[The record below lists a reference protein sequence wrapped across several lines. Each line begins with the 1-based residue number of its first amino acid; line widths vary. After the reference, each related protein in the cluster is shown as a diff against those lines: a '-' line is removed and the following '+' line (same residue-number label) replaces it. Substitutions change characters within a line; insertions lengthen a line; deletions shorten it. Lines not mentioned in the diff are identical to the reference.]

1 MTSLMHGVHK
11 GKAQADAIE
20 AEGGG
25 VIRRTKSAQ
34 SETHV

>member
-1 MTSLMHGVHK
+1 MHGVHK

-25 VIRRTKSAQ
+25 VYGGPRVPKVKHMF
-34 SETHV
+34 E